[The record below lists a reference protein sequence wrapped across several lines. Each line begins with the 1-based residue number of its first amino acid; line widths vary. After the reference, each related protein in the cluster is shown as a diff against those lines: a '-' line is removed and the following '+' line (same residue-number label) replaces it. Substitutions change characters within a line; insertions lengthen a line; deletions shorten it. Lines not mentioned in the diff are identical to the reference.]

1 MQLYSL
7 IGNLGADAKIVDNNG
22 KPFISFNVADTD
34 RWKDEGGNIHESTT
48 WVQCTL
54 NGGAAENKVFEYLKA
69 GTKVFVMGRMR
80 TRVYSSEK
88 ERRMVAGVNLYV
100 MQVELVGGS
109 SDEVPRKLIDPKDAT
124 IHNVYKAYY
133 IRQEEL
139 ATISKQLV
147 DKAGQ
152 IYDVNEY
159 GFIIPVQNGQNQ
171 EESAPQEESEHN
183 QAESEPQAENEPST
197 DDAPFTGED
206 NPNMVSKKVKSKK

>member
-69 GTKVFVMGRMR
+69 GTKVFVMGKMR

-133 IRQEEL
+133 VRQEEL
-139 ATISKQLV
+139 ATMSKQLV

-152 IYDVNEY
+152 LYDVNEY
-159 GFIIPVQNGQNQ
+159 GFIIPVQTEQNQ
-171 EESAPQEESEHN
+171 EESAPQ
-183 QAESEPQAENEPST
+183 AKNEPGT
-197 DDAPFTGED
+197 NDAPFTGED
-206 NPNMVSKKVKSKK
+206 NPDLIAKKV

>member
-54 NGGAAENKVFEYLKA
+54 NGGATENKVFEYLKA

-109 SDEVPRKLIDPKDAT
+109 SDEVPRKLIDPMDAT
-124 IHNVYKAYY
+124 IHNVYKAFYV
-133 IRQEEL
+133 RKEEL
-139 ATISKQLV
+139 ATMSKQLV

-152 IYDVNEY
+152 LYDVNEY
-159 GFIIPVQNGQNQ
+159 GFIVPVQAGQKV
-171 EESAPQEESEHN
+171 EESAPQ
-183 QAESEPQAENEPST
+183 AENET
-197 DDAPFTGED
+197 DTNDAPFTGED
-206 NPNMVSKKVKSKK
+206 NPDLIAKKVKNKK

>member
-133 IRQEEL
+133 VRQEEL
-139 ATISKQLV
+139 ATMSKQLV
-147 DKAGQ
+147 DKAGLL
-152 IYDVNEY
+152 YDVNEY
-159 GFIIPVQNGQNQ
+159 GFIVPVQAGQKV
-171 EESAPQEESEHN
+171 EESAPQALN
-183 QAESEPQAENEPST
+183 ENDT
-197 DDAPFTGED
+197 NDAPFTGED
-206 NPNMVSKKVKSKK
+206 NPDLIAKKVENKK

>member
-54 NGGAAENKVFEYLKA
+54 NGGAAENKVFEFLKA

-100 MQVELVGGS
+100 MQIELVGGS

-133 IRQEEL
+133 VRQEEL
-139 ATISKQLV
+139 ATMSKQLV

-152 IYDVNEY
+152 LYDVNEY
-159 GFIIPVQNGQNQ
+159 GFVVPVQAAQKV
-171 EESAPQEESEHN
+171 EESAQ
-183 QAESEPQAENEPST
+183 QAENET
-197 DDAPFTGED
+197 DTNDVPFTGED
-206 NPNMVSKKVKSKK
+206 NPDLIAKKVKNKK

>member
-109 SDEVPRKLIDPKDAT
+109 SDEVPRKLIDPKDAS

-133 IRQEEL
+133 VRQEEL
-139 ATISKQLV
+139 ATMSKQLV

-152 IYDVNEY
+152 LYDVNEY
-159 GFIIPVQNGQNQ
+159 GFIVPVKAAQKV
-171 EESAPQEESEHN
+171 EESAPQV
-183 QAESEPQAENEPST
+183 ENET
-197 DDAPFTGED
+197 DTNDAPFTGED
-206 NPNMVSKKVKSKK
+206 NPDLIAKKVKNKK

>member
-34 RWKDEGGNIHESTT
+34 RWKDEDGNIHESTT

-100 MQVELVGGS
+100 MQIELIGGS
-109 SDEVPRKLIDPKDAT
+109 SDDVPRKLIDPKNGT
-124 IHNVYKAYY
+124 IHDVYKAYY
-133 IRQEEL
+133 VRQEEL
-139 ATISKQLV
+139 ATINKQLI
-147 DKAGQ
+147 DKVGKL
-152 IYDVNEY
+152 YDVNEY
-159 GFIIPVQNGQNQ
+159 GFIIPVHYEQNQ
-171 EESAPQEESEHN
+171 GESAPM
-183 QAESEPQAENEPST
+183 AENEPANNDVPATGENEKST
-197 DDAPFTGED
+197 NDAPFTGED
-206 NPNMVSKKVKSKK
+206 NPKIISKKVKKNK

>member
-1 MQLYSL
+1 MQLHSL

-109 SDEVPRKLIDPKDAT
+109 SEEVPRKLIDPKDAT

-133 IRQEEL
+133 VRQEEL
-139 ATISKQLV
+139 ATMSKQLV

-152 IYDVNEY
+152 LYDVNEY
-159 GFIIPVQNGQNQ
+159 GFIVPVKDAQKV
-171 EESAPQEESEHN
+171 EELAT
-183 QAESEPQAENEPST
+183 QAKNET
-197 DDAPFTGED
+197 DTNDAPFTGED
-206 NPNMVSKKVKSKK
+206 NPDLIAKKV

>member
-34 RWKDEGGNIHESTT
+34 RWKDEDGNIHESTT

-124 IHNVYKAYY
+124 IHNVYKAFYV
-133 IRQEEL
+133 RQEEL
-139 ATISKQLV
+139 ATMSKQLV

-152 IYDVNEY
+152 LYDVNEY
-159 GFIIPVQNGQNQ
+159 GFIVPVQSEQKV
-171 EESAPQEESEHN
+171 EESA
-183 QAESEPQAENEPST
+183 PQAENEPGT
-197 DDAPFTGED
+197 NDAPFTGED
-206 NPNMVSKKVKSKK
+206 NPNMISKKVEKKK

>member
-54 NGGAAENKVFEYLKA
+54 NGSAAENKVFEYLKA

-133 IRQEEL
+133 VRQEEL
-139 ATISKQLV
+139 ATMSKQLV

-152 IYDVNEY
+152 LYDVIEY
-159 GFIIPVQNGQNQ
+159 GFIVPVQAGQKV
-171 EESAPQEESEHN
+171 EESAPQ
-183 QAESEPQAENEPST
+183 AENET
-197 DDAPFTGED
+197 ETNDAPFTGED
-206 NPNMVSKKVKSKK
+206 NPDLIAKKVENKK